1 VAVAEQLA
9 QVKRNLLVVLAV
21 AVLVESYSQ
30 QVLLVVQLT
39 LVGVAV
45 VAFGIG

>member
-39 LVGVAV
+39 LVAVAV